1 MTTPKQ
7 TVHDWSSGSLVEYE
21 TDTEPAPE
29 TIPREPSTDETPTAD
44 A

>member
-21 TDTEPAPE
+21 TDAEPAPE
-29 TIPREPSTDETPTAD
+29 TIPRVISTDETPTPNS
-44 A
+44 